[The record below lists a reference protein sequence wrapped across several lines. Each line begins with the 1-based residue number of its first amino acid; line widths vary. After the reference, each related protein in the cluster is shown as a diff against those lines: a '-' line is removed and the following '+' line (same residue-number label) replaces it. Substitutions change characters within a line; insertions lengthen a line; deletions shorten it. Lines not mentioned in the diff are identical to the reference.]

1 MNQSLLI
8 LLLMCIGAVVYGICR
23 IALIIA
29 RSCRRESRFLGDAD
43 LQVLLASYQY
53 GKAGEAARQN
63 TAAHAASAPK
73 AAAPSKTD
81 ARRRP
86 VRRASRR
93 IDAAAVIRRDRSKRS
108 RETRRFRPAEK
119 RRSVRPRAVRTG
131 ASEKRRRERR

>member
-23 IALIIA
+23 IALVIA
-29 RSCRRESRFLGDAD
+29 RSYRRESRFLGDAE
-43 LQVLLASYQY
+43 LQVLLATYQY
-53 GKAGEAARQN
+53 GKSGEAARWK
-63 TAAHAASAPK
+63 TAAPASAPK
-73 AAAPSKTD
+73 TETPFRTD
-81 ARRRP
+81 VRRRL

-93 IDAAAVIRRDRSKRS
+93 ADAAAAIRRDRSKRS

-131 ASEKRRRERR
+131 ASERERRRRR

>member
-29 RSCRRESRFLGDAD
+29 RSYRRESRFLGDAE

-53 GKAGEAARQN
+53 GKAGEAARRK
-63 TAAHAASAPK
+63 AAAAASAHR
-73 AAAPSKTD
+73 AETPSRTD
-81 ARRRP
+81 ARRRL

-93 IDAAAVIRRDRSKRS
+93 ADAAAAIRRDRSKRS

-119 RRSVRPRAVRTG
+119 RRSVRPRSARTA
-131 ASEKRRRERR
+131 ASERGRRQRR